1 MEEKRYLLNLL
12 AQFPNVKESKIQY
25 SKIPVDAL
33 SFVKLCRLLSENGRV
48 LETDETAH
56 SVIAALSASPTSMN
70 EALPLCFCWIK
81 PCIWQPTQKKAYS
94 SSIPPKESFKE

>member
-33 SFVKLCRLLSENGRV
+33 SFVKLCRLLSE
-48 LETDETAH
+48 TDVFLKQT
-56 SVIAALSASPTSMN
+56 
-70 EALPLCFCWIK
+70 K
-81 PCIWQPTQKKAYS
+81 PHTRS
-94 SSIPPKESFKE
+94 LLRSRHRPPA